1 MVEGL
6 NVSHSGARIL
16 IVDDLPEKLLVYRTL
31 LEDLDAQIVEAH
43 SGTEALKRVLEGE
56 FAVILLDVNMP
67 DIDGLETATLV
78 RRHKN
83 GRHTPIIFI
92 TAYADEMQTARG
104 YELGAVDY
112 ILSPVIAPVI
122 RTKVRVF
129 VDLYE
134 ARAALALSNQE
145 LETRVTERTGELQK
159 SNERLQAEIAER
171 LRAEAEREALLA
183 REKVLRAEAEELS
196 RLKDEFLATM
206 SHELRTPLNAIFGWI
221 TLLRTRRLDEATQ
234 ERALE
239 TIERNARAQKRL
251 IEDLLDVS
259 RIVTGK
265 VALELVTVDPRRVVE
280 AALETMHP
288 AAQAK
293 GLKIVP
299 LLDIGAGTVRG
310 DFARL
315 QQIVCN
321 LLSNAIKFT
330 DAGGHVEV
338 CLARRNGEVEI
349 SIADSGQ
356 GIKPEFLPLVFDRF
370 RQEDGSISRRHGGL
384 GLGLAIVR
392 HLVELH
398 AGSVDAQSAGEG
410 KGARF
415 IVRLPVREANLIPRV
430 AEAPTNGIVTAA
442 MLMGVRLLVVDD
454 DPGARELISGML
466 EGFGAQVSVA
476 ESGQAALSLLFA
488 QRPDVLIADLGMPG
502 MDGYALIE
510 QVRALDPDFGG
521 LTPAVAVTAYAS
533 PQDRLRALQAGY
545 QNHVAKPVE
554 AEELAIVIASLAG
567 RPAQD
572 KERSFGER
580 LPVRS
585 GFRDQHRRAGG
596 TAAFQVAMRLSGIRQ
611 RIGLPDEHADRFV
624 LHRREKL
631 ARRTIERLSRGD
643 VVEQRRPCQEQRP
656 ALTQLERS

>member
-1 MVEGL
+1 MRLVEGL

-43 SGTEALKRVLEGE
+43 SGTEALKRILEGE

-145 LETRVTERTGELQK
+145 LETRVAERTGELQK

-183 REKVLRAEAEELS
+183 REKVLRTEAEELS

-415 IVRLPVREANLIPRV
+415 IVRLPVREANLLPRV
-430 AEAPTNGIVTAA
+430 TETPTNGIVTAA

-572 KERSFGER
+572 K
-580 LPVRS
+580 
-585 GFRDQHRRAGG
+585 RA
-596 TAAFQVAMRLSGIRQ
+596 
-611 RIGLPDEHADRFV
+611 
-624 LHRREKL
+624 
-631 ARRTIERLSRGD
+631 
-643 VVEQRRPCQEQRP
+643 
-656 ALTQLERS
+656 

>member
-1 MVEGL
+1 MPQA
-6 NVSHSGARIL
+6 HARIL
-16 IVDDLPEKLLVYRTL
+16 IVDDLPEKLLVYQTL
-31 LEDLDAQIVEAH
+31 LEDLDAEIVMAH
-43 SGTEALKRVLEGE
+43 SGTEALKCVLEGE

-67 DIDGLETATLV
+67 DIDGLETANLM

-83 GRHTPIIFI
+83 ARHTPIIFI

-112 ILSPVIAPVI
+112 ILSPVLAPVL

-134 ARAALALSNQE
+134 TRAALARSNRE
-145 LETRVTERTGELQK
+145 LESRVMERTAELQR

-171 LRAEAEREALLA
+171 LRVENEREALLA
-183 REKVLRAEAEELS
+183 REKVLRVEAEELS

-234 ERALE
+234 ARALE

-265 VALELVTVDPRRVVE
+265 VTLELATVEPRRAVE

-293 GLKIVP
+293 GLKVVP
-299 LLDIGAGTVRG
+299 LLDTGAGTVRG

-330 DAGGHVEV
+330 PTDGQVEV
-338 CLARRNGEVEI
+338 CLARRNGEIEI
-349 SIADSGQ
+349 SVGDNGQ
-356 GIKPEFLPLVFDRF
+356 GIKPEFLPHVFDRF

-398 AGSVDAQSAGEG
+398 AGTVEAHSDGEG

-415 IVRLPVREANLIPRV
+415 VVRLPAREVLGQPRPSDTPASGV
-430 AEAPTNGIVTAA
+430 LTPA
-442 MLMGVRLLVVDD
+442 MLSNVRVLVVDD
-454 DPGARELISGML
+454 DPSSRELMSGML
-466 EGFGAQVSVA
+466 EGYGARVSLA
-476 ESGQAALSLLFA
+476 DSGQAALTVLFA

-521 LTPAVAVTAYAS
+521 QTPAIAVTAHAS
-533 PQDRLRALQAGY
+533 AQDRLKALQAGY

-554 AEELAIVIASLAG
+554 PEELAIVIASLTG
-567 RPAQD
+567 RAAQD
-572 KERSFGER
+572 K
-580 LPVRS
+580 
-585 GFRDQHRRAGG
+585 RA
-596 TAAFQVAMRLSGIRQ
+596 
-611 RIGLPDEHADRFV
+611 
-624 LHRREKL
+624 
-631 ARRTIERLSRGD
+631 
-643 VVEQRRPCQEQRP
+643 
-656 ALTQLERS
+656 

>member
-1 MVEGL
+1 M
-6 NVSHSGARIL
+6 SHPRARIL

-31 LEDLDAQIVEAH
+31 LQDLNAQIVEAH

-67 DIDGLETATLV
+67 DIDGLEAANLI

-83 GRHTPIIFI
+83 GRYTPIIFI
-92 TAYADEMQTARG
+92 TSYADEMQTARG

-112 ILSPVIAPVI
+112 ILSPAIPAVL

-134 ARAALALSNQE
+134 AHAALALSNQE
-145 LETRVTERTGELQK
+145 LETRVTERTAELQK
-159 SNERLQAEIAER
+159 INERLQGEIAER

-265 VALELVTVDPRRVVE
+265 VALELVTVDPRRVME

-299 LLDIGAGTVRG
+299 LLESKAGMVRG

-330 DAGGHVEV
+330 DSGGQVEV
-338 CLARRNGEVEI
+338 RLARHNGEIEI
-349 SIADSGQ
+349 SVADTGQ

-398 AGSVDAQSAGEG
+398 AGTVDAQSAGEG

-415 IVRLPVREANLIPRV
+415 IVRLPVSESHLLPRV
-430 AEAPTNGIVTAA
+430 MEAPTGRIVTPA
-442 MLMGVRLLVVDD
+442 MLTGVRLLVVDD

-466 EGFGAQVSVA
+466 EGFGAQVRVA
-476 ESGQAALSLLFA
+476 DSGQAALTLLFVH
-488 QRPDVLIADLGMPG
+488 RPDVLIADLGMPG

-510 QVRALDPDFGG
+510 QVRALGPDFGG
-521 LTPAVAVTAYAS
+521 LTPAIAVTAYAS
-533 PQDRLRALQAGY
+533 PQDRLQALRAGY
-545 QNHVAKPVE
+545 QNHVTKPVE
-554 AEELAIVIASLAG
+554 ADELAIVIASLVG
-567 RPAQD
+567 RPGPQD
-572 KERSFGER
+572 KW
-580 LPVRS
+580 
-585 GFRDQHRRAGG
+585 A
-596 TAAFQVAMRLSGIRQ
+596 
-611 RIGLPDEHADRFV
+611 
-624 LHRREKL
+624 
-631 ARRTIERLSRGD
+631 
-643 VVEQRRPCQEQRP
+643 
-656 ALTQLERS
+656 

>member
-1 MVEGL
+1 M
-6 NVSHSGARIL
+6 SRARIL
-16 IVDDLPEKLLVYRTL
+16 IVDDLAEKLLVYSSL
-31 LEDLDAQIVEAH
+31 LCDIDAEIVQAS
-43 SGTEALKRVLEGE
+43 SGTEALKRVLEGS

-67 DIDGLETATLV
+67 DMDGLETATLI
-78 RRHKN
+78 RGHRN

-92 TAYADEMQTARG
+92 TSYADEVQTARG

-112 ILSPVIAPVI
+112 IMTPVVAPVL
-122 RTKVRVF
+122 RTKVKVF

-134 ARAALALSNQE
+134 ANAALARANQDLESRVKARTAE
-145 LETRVTERTGELQK
+145 LEQ
-159 SNERLQAEIAER
+159 
-171 LRAEAEREALLA
+171 
-183 REKVLRAEAEELS
+183 LS

-206 SHELRTPLNAIFGWI
+206 SHELRTPLNAIFGWV
-221 TLLRTRRLDEATQ
+221 TLLRTRRLDGPTQ

-265 VALELVTVDPRRVVE
+265 VALEIVTVEPRRVVE
-280 AALETMHP
+280 AALETMQP

-293 GLKIVP
+293 GIHIVP
-299 LLDIGAGTVRG
+299 LLDTAAGTVRG

-315 QQIVCN
+315 QQVMCN

-330 DAGGHVEV
+330 PSGGRVEV
-338 CLARRNGEVEI
+338 CLARRNDEAEI
-349 SIADSGQ
+349 TVSDSGQ

-398 AGSVDAQSAGEG
+398 AGSVEAYSDGEG
-410 KGARF
+410 KGSRF
-415 IVRLPVREANLIPRV
+415 LVRLPTRV
-430 AEAPTNGIVTAA
+430 TAPNTKPEEPALNTAPT
-442 MLMGVRLLVVDD
+442 MLSGVRLLVVDD
-454 DPGARELISGML
+454 EAGARELIANVLRGY
-466 EGFGAQVSVA
+466 GADVSLA
-476 ESGQAALSLLFA
+476 DSGQTALTKLFEL
-488 QRPDVLIADLGMPG
+488 RPDVLVADLGMPD

-521 LTPAVAVTAYAS
+521 QTPAIAVTGYAS
-533 PQDRLRALQAGY
+533 PLDRLRALQAGY

-554 AEELAIVIASLAG
+554 PHELAIVIASLMG

-572 KERSFGER
+572 K
-580 LPVRS
+580 
-585 GFRDQHRRAGG
+585 RA
-596 TAAFQVAMRLSGIRQ
+596 
-611 RIGLPDEHADRFV
+611 
-624 LHRREKL
+624 
-631 ARRTIERLSRGD
+631 
-643 VVEQRRPCQEQRP
+643 
-656 ALTQLERS
+656 

>member
-1 MVEGL
+1 MHSGGGVGLSVETGQHPGSAGGSTRMVEGL
-6 NVSHSGARIL
+6 NVAHSGARIL

-67 DIDGLETATLV
+67 DIDGLETANLV

-83 GRHTPIIFI
+83 GRHTPILFI
-92 TAYADEMQTARG
+92 TSYADEMQTARG

-112 ILSPVIAPVI
+112 ILSPVIAPVL

-134 ARAALALSNQE
+134 ARVALALSNQE
-145 LETRVTERTGELQK
+145 LETPVPGRTGELQK

-265 VALELVTVDPRRVVE
+265 VALELVTVDPRRVAE

-288 AAQAK
+288 AAQTK

-299 LLDIGAGTVRG
+299 LLDTGAGTVRG

-315 QQIVCN
+315 QQVVCN

-338 CLARRNGEVEI
+338 HLSHRNGEAEI
-349 SIADSGQ
+349 SVSDSGQ
-356 GIKPEFLPLVFDRF
+356 GIKAEFLPHVFDRF

-384 GLGLAIVR
+384 GVGLAIVR
-392 HLVELH
+392 QLVELH
-398 AGSVDAQSAGEG
+398 AGTVQAHSEGEG
-410 KGARF
+410 TGARF
-415 IVRLPVREANLIPRV
+415 VINLPSHSA
-430 AEAPTNGIVTAA
+430 APNVMLTDPPLAIDLDAA
-442 MLMGVRLLVVDD
+442 ILAGVRILVVDD
-454 DPGARELISGML
+454 EPSARELML
-466 EGFGAQVSVA
+466 G
-476 ESGQAALSLLFA
+476 LL
-488 QRPDVLIADLGMPG
+488 R
-502 MDGYALIE
+502 GY
-510 QVRALDPDFGG
+510 
-521 LTPAVAVTAYAS
+521 
-533 PQDRLRALQAGY
+533 
-545 QNHVAKPVE
+545 
-554 AEELAIVIASLAG
+554 
-567 RPAQD
+567 
-572 KERSFGER
+572 
-580 LPVRS
+580 
-585 GFRDQHRRAGG
+585 
-596 TAAFQVAMRLSGIRQ
+596 
-611 RIGLPDEHADRFV
+611 
-624 LHRREKL
+624 
-631 ARRTIERLSRGD
+631 
-643 VVEQRRPCQEQRP
+643 
-656 ALTQLERS
+656 

>member
-1 MVEGL
+1 MP
-6 NVSHSGARIL
+6 HARARIL
-16 IVDDLPEKLLVYRTL
+16 IVDDLPEKLLVYGTL
-31 LEDLDAQIVEAH
+31 LEDLDAQIVAAH

-67 DIDGLETATLV
+67 DIDGLETANLV

-92 TAYADEMQTARG
+92 TSYADEMQTARG

-112 ILSPVIAPVI
+112 ILSPVIAPVL

-134 ARAALALSNQE
+134 ARAALARSNQE
-145 LETRVTERTGELQK
+145 LESRVTERTAELQK
-159 SNERLQAEIAER
+159 SNERLQDEIAER

-221 TLLRTRRLDEATQ
+221 TLLRTRRLDEPTQ

-330 DAGGHVEV
+330 QPGGQVEV

-349 SIADSGQ
+349 SICDSGQ

-398 AGSVDAQSAGEG
+398 AGTVEADSAGEG
-410 KGARF
+410 RGARF
-415 IVRLPVREANLIPRV
+415 IVRLPAREATALPRV
-430 AEAPTNGIVTAA
+430 MEAPPGGTITAA
-442 MLMGVRLLVVDD
+442 MLTGVRLLVVDD

-466 EGFGAQVSVA
+466 AGFGAQVSVA

-510 QVRALDPDFGG
+510 QVRALEPDFGG
-521 LTPAVAVTAYAS
+521 QTPAVAVTAYAS

-567 RPAQD
+567 RAVQD
-572 KERSFGER
+572 K
-580 LPVRS
+580 
-585 GFRDQHRRAGG
+585 RA
-596 TAAFQVAMRLSGIRQ
+596 
-611 RIGLPDEHADRFV
+611 
-624 LHRREKL
+624 
-631 ARRTIERLSRGD
+631 
-643 VVEQRRPCQEQRP
+643 
-656 ALTQLERS
+656 

>member
-1 MVEGL
+1 MAEGL
-6 NVSHSGARIL
+6 NVSQSGARIL

-430 AEAPTNGIVTAA
+430 TEAPANGIVTAA

-476 ESGQAALSLLFA
+476 ESGQAALALLFA

-572 KERSFGER
+572 K
-580 LPVRS
+580 
-585 GFRDQHRRAGG
+585 RA
-596 TAAFQVAMRLSGIRQ
+596 
-611 RIGLPDEHADRFV
+611 
-624 LHRREKL
+624 
-631 ARRTIERLSRGD
+631 
-643 VVEQRRPCQEQRP
+643 
-656 ALTQLERS
+656 

>member
-1 MVEGL
+1 M
-6 NVSHSGARIL
+6 SHPRARIL

-67 DIDGLETATLV
+67 DIDGLETANLV

-92 TAYADEMQTARG
+92 TSYADEMQTARG

-112 ILSPVIAPVI
+112 ILSPVIAPVL

-134 ARAALALSNQE
+134 ARAALSLSNQE
-145 LETRVTERTGELQK
+145 LETRVNERTAELQK
-159 SNERLQAEIAER
+159 SNERLHAEIAER

-288 AAQAK
+288 AAQTK

-299 LLDIGAGTVRG
+299 LLDTGAGTVRG

-315 QQIVCN
+315 QQVVCN

-330 DAGGHVEV
+330 DAGGHIEV

-349 SIADSGQ
+349 SVADSGQ

-410 KGARF
+410 AGAKF
-415 IVRLPVREANLIPRV
+415 IVRLPVRETNLLPRMPEIP
-430 AEAPTNGIVTAA
+430 ADAIVTPA
-442 MLMGVRLLVVDD
+442 MLLGLRLLVVDD

-476 ESGQAALSLLFA
+476 EGGHAALKLLFA
-488 QRPDVLIADLGMPG
+488 ERPDVLIADLGMPE

-521 LTPAVAVTAYAS
+521 KTPAVAVTAYAS

-554 AEELAIVIASLAG
+554 AEELAIVIASLCG
-567 RPAQD
+567 RKAQD
-572 KERSFGER
+572 K
-580 LPVRS
+580 
-585 GFRDQHRRAGG
+585 RA
-596 TAAFQVAMRLSGIRQ
+596 
-611 RIGLPDEHADRFV
+611 
-624 LHRREKL
+624 
-631 ARRTIERLSRGD
+631 
-643 VVEQRRPCQEQRP
+643 
-656 ALTQLERS
+656 

>member
-1 MVEGL
+1 M
-6 NVSHSGARIL
+6 SHPRARIL

-67 DIDGLETATLV
+67 DIDGLETANLV

-92 TAYADEMQTARG
+92 TSYADEMQTARG

-112 ILSPVIAPVI
+112 ILSPIIAPVL

-134 ARAALALSNQE
+134 ARAALSLSNQE
-145 LETRVTERTGELQK
+145 LETRVVERTAELQK
-159 SNERLQAEIAER
+159 SNERLHDEIAER

-288 AAQAK
+288 AAQTK

-299 LLDIGAGTVRG
+299 LLDTGAGTVRG

-315 QQIVCN
+315 QQVVCN

-349 SIADSGQ
+349 SVADSGQ

-410 KGARF
+410 KGAKF
-415 IVRLPVREANLIPRV
+415 IVRLPVREANLLPRM
-430 AEAPTNGIVTAA
+430 AEVPPGGMVTPA
-442 MLMGVRLLVVDD
+442 MLMGLRLLVVDD

-466 EGFGAQVSVA
+466 EGFGARVSVA
-476 ESGQAALSLLFA
+476 DGGQAALKLLFA
-488 QRPDVLIADLGMPG
+488 ERPDVLIADLGMPE

-521 LTPAVAVTAYAS
+521 KTPAVAVTAYAS

-572 KERSFGER
+572 K
-580 LPVRS
+580 
-585 GFRDQHRRAGG
+585 RA
-596 TAAFQVAMRLSGIRQ
+596 
-611 RIGLPDEHADRFV
+611 
-624 LHRREKL
+624 
-631 ARRTIERLSRGD
+631 
-643 VVEQRRPCQEQRP
+643 
-656 ALTQLERS
+656 

>member
-1 MVEGL
+1 VAEGL
-6 NVSHSGARIL
+6 NVPGARARIL
-16 IVDDLPEKLLVYRTL
+16 IVDDLPEKLLVYGTL

-67 DIDGLETATLV
+67 DIDGLETANLV

-92 TAYADEMQTARG
+92 TSYADEMQTARG

-112 ILSPVIAPVI
+112 ILSPVIASVL

-134 ARAALALSNQE
+134 ARAALARSNQE
-145 LETRVTERTGELQK
+145 LESRVTERTAELQK
-159 SNERLQAEIAER
+159 SNERLQGEIAER

-221 TLLRTRRLDEATQ
+221 TLLRTGRLDEASQ
-234 ERALE
+234 ERGLE

-299 LLDIGAGTVRG
+299 LLDISAGTVRG

-330 DAGGHVEV
+330 HAGGQVEV
-338 CLARRNGEVEI
+338 CLARRNDEVEI

-398 AGSVDAQSAGEG
+398 AGTVDADSAGEG
-410 KGARF
+410 KGAQF
-415 IVRLPVREANLIPRV
+415 TVRLPVREATAIPRAV
-430 AEAPTNGIVTAA
+430 EVPAGGMATAA
-442 MLMGVRLLVVDD
+442 LLTGVRLLVVDD

-466 EGFGAQVSVA
+466 AGFGAEVSVA
-476 ESGQAALSLLFA
+476 ESGQAALTLLFA
-488 QRPDVLIADLGMPG
+488 QRPDVLIADLGMPA

-510 QVRALDPDFGG
+510 QVRALDPEFGG
-521 LTPAVAVTAYAS
+521 QTPAVAVTAYAS

-554 AEELAIVIASLAG
+554 AEELAIVIASLVG
-567 RPAQD
+567 RSVQD
-572 KERSFGER
+572 K
-580 LPVRS
+580 
-585 GFRDQHRRAGG
+585 RA
-596 TAAFQVAMRLSGIRQ
+596 
-611 RIGLPDEHADRFV
+611 
-624 LHRREKL
+624 
-631 ARRTIERLSRGD
+631 
-643 VVEQRRPCQEQRP
+643 
-656 ALTQLERS
+656 

>member
-1 MVEGL
+1 L
-6 NVSHSGARIL
+6 NVSHPRARIL

-31 LEDLDAQIVEAH
+31 LEDLDAQIVEAR

-67 DIDGLETATLV
+67 DIDGLETANLV

-92 TAYADEMQTARG
+92 TSYADEMQTARG

-112 ILSPVIAPVI
+112 IMSPVIAPVL

-134 ARAALALSNQE
+134 ARVALALSNQE
-145 LETRVTERTGELQK
+145 LETRVTERTAELQK
-159 SNERLQAEIAER
+159 SNERLHAEIAER

-183 REKVLRAEAEELS
+183 REQVLRAEAEELS

-315 QQIVCN
+315 QQVVCN

-349 SIADSGQ
+349 SVADSGQ

-398 AGSVDAQSAGEG
+398 AGSVEAQSAGEG

-415 IVRLPVREANLIPRV
+415 IVRLPAREAGLVPR
-430 AEAPTNGIVTAA
+430 ATESAAGGMVTHA
-442 MLMGVRLLVVDD
+442 MLTGLRLLVVDD

-466 EGFGAQVSVA
+466 EGFGAQVRVA
-476 ESGQAALSLLFA
+476 EGGQAALTMLVA
-488 QRPDVLIADLGMPG
+488 ERPDVLIADLGMPE
-502 MDGYALIE
+502 MDGYALIG
-510 QVRALDPDFGG
+510 QVRALEPDFGG

-572 KERSFGER
+572 KRK
-580 LPVRS
+580 
-585 GFRDQHRRAGG
+585 G
-596 TAAFQVAMRLSGIRQ
+596 TPEGY
-611 RIGLPDEHADRFV
+611 
-624 LHRREKL
+624 
-631 ARRTIERLSRGD
+631 RT
-643 VVEQRRPCQEQRP
+643 
-656 ALTQLERS
+656 

>member
-1 MVEGL
+1 M
-6 NVSHSGARIL
+6 SHPRARIL

-67 DIDGLETATLV
+67 DIDGLETANLL

-92 TAYADEMQTARG
+92 TSYADEMQTARG

-112 ILSPVIAPVI
+112 ILSPIIAPVL

-134 ARAALALSNQE
+134 ARAALSLANHE
-145 LETRVTERTGELQK
+145 LETRVTERTAELQK

-183 REKVLRAEAEELS
+183 REQVLRAEAEELS

-221 TLLRTRRLDEATQ
+221 TLLRTRRLDEPTQ

-288 AAQAK
+288 AAQTK

-330 DAGGHVEV
+330 DAGGHIEV

-349 SIADSGQ
+349 SVADSGQ
-356 GIKPEFLPLVFDRF
+356 GISPDFLPLVFDRF

-398 AGSVDAQSAGEG
+398 AGSVEAQSFGEG
-410 KGARF
+410 KGAKF
-415 IVRLPVREANLIPRV
+415 IVRLPVREGSLIPRV
-430 AEAPTNGIVTAA
+430 SESPNGATVSPA

-466 EGFGAQVSVA
+466 EGFGAQVSTA

-502 MDGYALIE
+502 MDGYTLIE
-510 QVRALDPDFGG
+510 QVRGLEPDFGG

-567 RPAQD
+567 RLAQD
-572 KERSFGER
+572 K
-580 LPVRS
+580 
-585 GFRDQHRRAGG
+585 RA
-596 TAAFQVAMRLSGIRQ
+596 
-611 RIGLPDEHADRFV
+611 
-624 LHRREKL
+624 
-631 ARRTIERLSRGD
+631 
-643 VVEQRRPCQEQRP
+643 
-656 ALTQLERS
+656 

>member
-1 MVEGL
+1 
-6 NVSHSGARIL
+6 VSRARIL
-16 IVDDLPEKLLVYRTL
+16 IVDDLPEKLLVYGSL
-31 LEDLDAQIVEAH
+31 LEDIDAEIIEAR
-43 SGTEALKRVLEGE
+43 SGTEALKRVLEGQ

-67 DIDGLETATLV
+67 DMDGLETATLI
-78 RRHKN
+78 RGHRN

-104 YELGAVDY
+104 YALGAVDY
-112 ILSPVIAPVI
+112 ILSPIIAPVL

-134 ARAALALSNQE
+134 AHSALALANQE
-145 LETRVTERTGELQK
+145 LESRVKERTAELEQ
-159 SNERLQAEIAER
+159 
-171 LRAEAEREALLA
+171 
-183 REKVLRAEAEELS
+183 LS

-206 SHELRTPLNAIFGWI
+206 SHELRTPLNAIFGWV

-259 RIVTGK
+259 RIVSGK
-265 VALELVTVDPRRVVE
+265 VALEIMPVDPRRVVQ
-280 AALETMHP
+280 AALETMQP

-293 GLKIVP
+293 GVTLVP
-299 LLDIGAGTVRG
+299 LLETGVGTVRG

-330 DAGGHVEV
+330 PAGGKVDV
-338 CLARRNGEVEI
+338 SLAHRFGETEI
-349 SIADSGQ
+349 SVSDSGQ

-398 AGSVDAQSAGEG
+398 AGQVEAFSEGEG
-410 KGARF
+410 KGSRF
-415 IVRLPVREANLIPRV
+415 VVRLPTRV
-430 AEAPTNGIVTAA
+430 GAAASTNEEVATNPASSS
-442 MLMGVRLLVVDD
+442 MLAGVRLLVVDD
-454 DPGARELISGML
+454 EPGARDLIANVLQGY
-466 EGFGAQVSVA
+466 GAQVTLA
-476 ESGQAALSLLFA
+476 ESGQAALTKLFEE
-488 QRPDVLIADLGMPG
+488 RPHVLVADLAMPG

-521 LTPAVAVTAYAS
+521 QTPAIAVTGYAS
-533 PQDRLRALQAGY
+533 PLDRLRALQAGY

-554 AEELAIVIASLAG
+554 PQELAIVIASLTG
-567 RPAQD
+567 RSAQD
-572 KERSFGER
+572 K
-580 LPVRS
+580 
-585 GFRDQHRRAGG
+585 
-596 TAAFQVAMRLSGIRQ
+596 
-611 RIGLPDEHADRFV
+611 
-624 LHRREKL
+624 
-631 ARRTIERLSRGD
+631 RT
-643 VVEQRRPCQEQRP
+643 
-656 ALTQLERS
+656 